1 MQEISQQRLARG
13 YAIALGCAAVLST
26 TAVFI
31 RYLTVTY
38 GMPALV
44 LASWRDALAAL
55 VLLPILLWKCPKK
68 LHLEPRQLRYL
79 LGYGLVFAGF
89 NAFWTMSVAENGAAV
104 ATVLVYCSTA
114 FTALLGRWLLHERL
128 DGVKVMVILLA
139 LGGCLLVAGAADS
152 AAWQTGWSGIA
163 AGLLSGLGYAGYSLL
178 GRGAATEHQLDPWV
192 TLFYTFSF
200 ATAFLVLLNALS
212 VGHLPGTAAGW
223 SSFFWLGDAWAGWGV
238 LALLAAG
245 PTVLG
250 FGLYNVSLVYLPSSI
265 VNLVATSEPVF
276 TAAISYCLLGERL
289 SRQQLLG
296 SAIVLAGV
304 VALRLHEGWR
314 ARRLPTQMVGEVI

>member
-1 MQEISQQRLARG
+1 MQETNQQQLTRG

-55 VLLPILLWKCPKK
+55 VLLPVLLWKRRGK
-68 LHLEPRQLRYL
+68 LRLEPRQLRYL

-89 NAFWTMSVAENGAAV
+89 NALWTISVAENGAAI
-104 ATVLVYCSTA
+104 ATVLVYSSTA
-114 FTALLGRWLLHERL
+114 FTALLGRWLLRERL
-128 DGVKVMVILLA
+128 DGVKVLVILLA
-139 LGGCLLVAGAADS
+139 LGGCLLVAGAADG
-152 AAWQTGWSGIA
+152 AAWQLGWSGIA

-178 GRGAATEHQLDPWV
+178 GRGAATEHRLDPWV

-212 VGHLPGTAAGW
+212 GGYLPGTAAGW
-223 SSFFWLGDAWAGWGV
+223 SSFLWLGNAWAGWGV

-245 PTVLG
+245 PTVVG

-276 TAAISYCLLGERL
+276 TAAISYCLLNECL
-289 SRQQLLG
+289 SGQQLLG
-296 SAIVLAGV
+296 SAIILAGM

-314 ARRLPTQMVGEVI
+314 ARRLPAQTVGKAI